1 MAGQLSTAPWELPW
15 TLALGLAGGTPWLP
29 VMLGWALVAGAA
41 CGALALAWGSRSGPD
56 RKVTVRGPVG
66 YAGPGSLGGTPS
78 ARR

>member
-1 MAGQLSTAPWELPW
+1 MT
-15 TLALGLAGGTPWLP
+15 
-29 VMLGWALVAGAA
+29 LGWALVAGAA
-41 CGALALAWGSRSGPD
+41 CGALALAWGAGSGPD